1 MSDASFLDPI
11 ADILNFTPEQKT
23 MFTKDYNRDISTQI
37 VILSGLSKEELL
49 PIASIKD
56 INERYKQIIEKI
68 HDKRRFTIDFKKFFM
83 EYNDK
88 FFSILIDSLS
98 DGPKK
103 EKLKAYLA
111 SLVKKLSKTESPVP
125 TF

>member
-56 INERYKQIIEKI
+56 KNSNEADRPN
-68 HDKRRFTIDFKKFFM
+68 RRTT
-83 EYNDK
+83 
-88 FFSILIDSLS
+88 
-98 DGPKK
+98 GP
-103 EKLKAYLA
+103 
-111 SLVKKLSKTESPVP
+111 VGHQ
-125 TF
+125 